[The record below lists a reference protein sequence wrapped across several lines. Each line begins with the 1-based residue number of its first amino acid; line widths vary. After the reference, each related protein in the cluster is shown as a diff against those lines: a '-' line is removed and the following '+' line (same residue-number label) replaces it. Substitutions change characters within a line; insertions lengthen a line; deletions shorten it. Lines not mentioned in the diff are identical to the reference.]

1 MENVKVEI
9 NLKDLTELY
18 RDAALT
24 EYSRSN
30 LEKAKDAIRNGGTIE
45 DVKKELGL

>member
-9 NLKDLTELY
+9 ELK
-18 RDAALT
+18 ALT
-24 EYSRSN
+24 VLYHDAGMAEYYRSN
-30 LEKAKDAIRNGGTIE
+30 LEKAKEAIRSGGSLE